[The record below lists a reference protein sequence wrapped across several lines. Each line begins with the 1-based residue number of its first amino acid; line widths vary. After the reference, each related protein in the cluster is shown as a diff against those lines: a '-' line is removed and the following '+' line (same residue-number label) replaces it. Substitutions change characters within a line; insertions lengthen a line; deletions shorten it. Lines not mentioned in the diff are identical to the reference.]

1 MTRGHRWLTASL
13 AALALFVVA
22 DALALLVD
30 GAGVIV
36 VAVSV
41 ALFAVG
47 VVAMAAA
54 FWIGIGRSRT
64 EEVTMYGLFLGADG
78 VLPPD
83 VRRIHLGII
92 VAQALIGVVGG
103 IYGGE
108 APAFGVL
115 VVQAG
120 FGLLALDGA
129 TTGTFP
135 PRTPDA
141 GSAGGS
147 RKSA

>member
-1 MTRGHRWLTASL
+1 MSGHRWLTVSIVATVVFL
-13 AALALFVVA
+13 AA

-30 GAGVIV
+30 SAGVVV

-54 FWIGIGRSRT
+54 FWVGIGRSRT

-78 VLPPD
+78 VLPPA
-83 VRRIHLGII
+83 VRRIHFGL
-92 VAQALIGVVGG
+92 VAIQAVVGIVG
-103 IYGGE
+103 GLYGGE

-129 TTGTFP
+129 TTGVFP
-135 PRTPDA
+135 PRGPDRD
-141 GSAGGS
+141 SAPGS
-147 RKSA
+147 RESA